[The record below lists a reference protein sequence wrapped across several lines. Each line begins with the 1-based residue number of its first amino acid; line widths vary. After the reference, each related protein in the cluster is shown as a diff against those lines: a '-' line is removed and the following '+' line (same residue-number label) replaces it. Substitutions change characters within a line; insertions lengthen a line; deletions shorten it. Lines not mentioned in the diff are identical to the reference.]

1 MRPLTRP
8 VVGIAV
14 AAVATAWGASSASAH
29 IDPDPKEAP
38 AGSEQ
43 SVGFTVEHGCE
54 ESATIQLDMRLPD
67 GVTNAVPEP
76 PAGWTASVARRV
88 VTFVG
93 GPLPADVEGTFRVR
107 MTLPATPDT
116 TIYFPFVQRCE
127 QGEIRWIDV
136 PSDGSGT
143 ELDEP
148 APAMNLTA
156 PLPTTT
162 TTSPP
167 TTTAR
172 PPRPH
177 IPPTT
182 ADRRRPCEPTTTATS
197 DHRRR
202 QPARR
207 RTARSQLR
215 RFRTTPARSFRR
227 RWRAATGTTA
237 ATPATSWPPAPRR
250 RSRRWRDWRSGRC
263 AGGDRDPAP
272 ARGRARHRRRDDDP
286 ERQPGER
293 PRRAPRLDTRRG
305 LGPRAVPGCDRA
317 HVLRGRRRGRRLDPP
332 GRLLRRRRRRRR
344 RPPGRR
350 PRHDCG

>member
-14 AAVATAWGASSASAH
+14 AAIATAWGASAAWAH

-43 SVGFTVEHGCE
+43 RVGFTVEHGCDA
-54 ESATIQLDMRLPD
+54 SATIQLDMRLPD

-107 MTLPATPDT
+107 MTLPPTADT

-162 TTSPP
+162 TTAPP
-167 TTTAR
+167 TTTTT
-172 PPRPH
+172 PPATAEPA
-177 IPPTT
+177 TT
-182 ADRRRPCEPTTTATS
+182 ATTATTATS
-197 DHRRR
+197 A
-202 QPARR
+202 PPSS
-207 RTARSQLR
+207 TATSL
-215 RFRTTPARSFRR
+215 PVD
-227 RWRAATGTTA
+227 TGTIVPSSVVGGDGDGSSDSGYVVAAGTA
-237 ATPATSWPPAPRR
+237 AAVAAV
-250 RSRRWRDWRSGRC
+250 
-263 AGGDRDPAP
+263 AGLAIW
-272 ARGRARHRRRDDDP
+272 
-286 ERQPGER
+286 Q
-293 PRRAPRLDTRRG
+293 
-305 LGPRAVPGCDRA
+305 V
-317 HVLRGRRRGRRLDPP
+317 
-332 GRLLRRRRRRRR
+332 RRR
-344 RPPGRR
+344 RP
-350 PRHDCG
+350 